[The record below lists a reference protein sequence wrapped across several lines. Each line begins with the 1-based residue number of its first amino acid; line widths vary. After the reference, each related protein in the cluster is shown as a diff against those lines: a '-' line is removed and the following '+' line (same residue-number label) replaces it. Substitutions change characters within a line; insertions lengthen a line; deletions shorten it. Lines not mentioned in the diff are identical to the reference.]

1 MKIITAL
8 LLSLTLSTAMAS
20 EVGYEVEVIIFED
33 ITGKFVGSEQWL
45 NMSER
50 ALGEEYIQ
58 EQADE
63 VELSSQ
69 KPGYR
74 INFMPGENYLLN
86 DQVTKLL
93 KHPEYKIHV
102 HKVWKQPGLDKD
114 MAIAFE
120 INSQEQLLDS
130 SKYLDENERNASES
144 KTLEEGEAEIPFDES
159 YVDGSV
165 TLIMSRYLH
174 FNTNLVLHR
183 TFDETVLSYPINS
196 ERRMKSRETH
206 YIDHPMVG
214 VIVIATPFKI
224 LTEEDKRKPI
234 GTYRTL

>member
-1 MKIITAL
+1 MKKITAF
-8 LLSLTLSTAMAS
+8 LLSLTLNTAIAS

-33 ITGKFVGSEQWL
+33 ITGKYVGSEQWL

-50 ALGEEYIQ
+50 DLGQEYIQ
-58 EQADE
+58 ELPEEAEQ
-63 VELSSQ
+63 SKQ

-74 INFMPGENYLLN
+74 INFMPGENYLMKER
-86 DQVTKLL
+86 VTKLL
-93 KHPEYKIHV
+93 AHPEYKVHV

-114 MAIAFE
+114 MAVAFE
-120 INSQEQLLDS
+120 INSQEQLLDP
-130 SKYLDENERNASES
+130 SKYLDENARKASEL
-144 KTLEEGEAEIPFDES
+144 KIQEEGEAEIPFDES
-159 YVDGSV
+159 YIDGSV